1 MPPRKG
7 GDHAGVTTS
16 LIAFL
21 AASLLLALF
30 PGPGTALVL
39 RQAVRGG
46 RRAALATVIGMELG
60 VLVWA
65 LAAAFGISVLLTASE
80 IAYTTLR
87 IIGVAVLLWI
97 GIRSLLHAR
106 RPDTGPVQAPSTAQG
121 VRAGLLVNLANPKLG
136 VFAVSFLP
144 QFVTP
149 GPGQQATLVTLA
161 LLWVVVDTGWYL
173 VIVVLLDRISRWLG
187 KATVRK
193 RLEQLSGVVLI
204 GLGARLAL
212 DSSR

>member
-1 MPPRKG
+1 
-7 GDHAGVTTS
+7 VTTS

-97 GIRSLLHAR
+97 GVRSLLHAR
-106 RPDTGPVQAPSTAQG
+106 RPDTGPAQAPSTAKG

-144 QFVTP
+144 QFVAP
-149 GPGQQATLVTLA
+149 GPGHQATLVTLA
-161 LLWVVVDTGWYL
+161 LLWVLVDTVWYL
-173 VIVVLLDRISRWLG
+173 VIVMLLDRISRWLH
-187 KATVRK
+187 KAVVRK

>member
-1 MPPRKG
+1 MRR
-7 GDHAGVTTS
+7 VTTS

-21 AASLLLALF
+21 VASLLLALF

-46 RRAALATVIGMELG
+46 RRAALATVAGMELG

-65 LAAAFGISVLLTASE
+65 LAAALGISVLLTASE

-87 IIGVAVLLWI
+87 VVGVGVLVWI
-97 GIRSLLHAR
+97 GIRSLVHAR
-106 RPDTGPVQAPSTAQG
+106 RPDTGPAEAPTTAAG

-144 QFVTP
+144 QFVSP
-149 GPGQQATLVTLA
+149 GPGHQTTLVVLA

-173 VIVVLLDRISRWLG
+173 VITVLLDRISGWLRRG
-187 KATVRK
+187 SVRK

-204 GLGARLAL
+204 GLGVRLAL

>member
-1 MPPRKG
+1 MPSAATITR
-7 GDHAGVTTS
+7 VTTS
-16 LIAFL
+16 LITFF

-46 RRAALATVIGMELG
+46 RKAALATVIGMELG

-65 LAAAFGISVLLTASE
+65 LAAAFGVSVLLTASE

-87 IIGVAVLLWI
+87 IIGVIVLVWI

-106 RPDTGPVQAPSTAQG
+106 RPDTGPAQAPSTAQG
-121 VRAGLLVNLANPKLG
+121 VRAGLLVNVANPKLG

-144 QFVTP
+144 QFVAP
-149 GPGQQATLVTLA
+149 GPGHQSTLVVLA
-161 LLWVVVDTGWYL
+161 LLWVVVDTLWYL
-173 VIVVLLDRISRWLG
+173 VVVVLLDRISRFLQRA
-187 KATVRK
+187 KVRK
-193 RLEQLSGVVLI
+193 RLEQVSGTVLI
-204 GLGARLAL
+204 GLGVRLAL